1 MRTEYGVVEADMHV
15 VRVLTE
21 IGGIDFGY
29 VSVGLVLAGRHAI
42 SVGERSGFLERLFGE
57 VARHDVIRF
66 AIDAYIERNGGEL
79 RGRAS
84 LNEDDVIVLG
94 YREQLTEQAL
104 RSVVDL
110 LIRLGTMA
118 HFHDAHAGAVIIDQ
132 LLLHFFKYGK
142 REHGRTRGKIV
153 NSHVTSPM
161 YQISYHYTPKVCF

>member
-1 MRTEYGVVEADMHV
+1 MP
-15 VRVLTE
+15 
-21 IGGIDFGY
+21 
-29 VSVGLVLAGRHAI
+29 
-42 SVGERSGFLERLFGE
+42 
-57 VARHDVIRF
+57 
-66 AIDAYIERNGGEL
+66 IDAYIERNGGEL

-132 LLLHFFKYGK
+132 LLLYFFKYGK
-142 REHGRTRGKIV
+142 REAWKDPRKNCKLSCH
-153 NSHVTSPM
+153 
-161 YQISYHYTPKVCF
+161 ISNVSDFLSLYTESLLLTTV